1 VEITWQLI
9 TILGGTQVVLAALFG
24 FLAKIWTDRISNDH
38 KAELTRIRDDQNAA
52 LTQLRDDQNAAF
64 ESQLT
69 VLKHEQTRDRAATAT
84 ERERVVTHLEKSLSA
99 YAELLVLIRLANRH
113 YWLFSQE
120 LVDLERA
127 SIKAFYGL
135 SIQLQILRSIEA
147 VPVEITSAA
156 SKALNRVHD
165 AWDELIFRLGQYK
178 VDLDQDSPAD
188 AKHSWTKVSDAA
200 KVLHERTSPL
210 EECMEAIPAAVRI
223 PR

>member
-1 VEITWQLI
+1 MQITWQLI
-9 TILGGTQVVLAALFG
+9 TIFGGTQVVLAALVG
-24 FLAKIWTDRISNDH
+24 FLGKIWTDRINNDQR
-38 KAELTRIRDDQNAA
+38 AALTRIRDEQNAA
-52 LTQLRDDQNAAF
+52 LTRLRDDQHAAF

-69 VLKHEQTRDRAATAT
+69 VLKHEQTRDRAITAT

-120 LVDLERA
+120 LADLERA

-135 SIQLQILRSIEA
+135 SSQLQILRSIEA
-147 VPVEITSAA
+147 LPVEIASAA
-156 SKALNRVHD
+156 AKALSRAHD

-178 VDLDQDSPAD
+178 VDLEQDSPAE
-188 AKHSWTKVSDAA
+188 AKDSWTKVADAA

-210 EECMEAIPAAVRI
+210 EECMESIPGGVRI